1 MNNEEIANAVVNE
14 LTLAYMQ
21 AGSKI
26 GSANALD
33 VAKSI
38 CESLDFKDADEVK
51 AAFRRAK
58 MMQDIPT
65 QRTLAEAL
73 ANHRAE
79 SYSQT
84 SSLPLIEN
92 RDPRSAWLP
101 TDMRLRKN
109 NMMTAIRNLSAA
121 ISDREYSEYCKV
133 HLTRKEKRGDKEVP
147 VYVNE
152 SAALAFDRPKKAM
165 LEDLYKKYWRMLPV
179 AKGYPADAPL
189 NHGLIPPTVPQ
200 FRVMLE
206 HEAKVNGYAAA

>member
-1 MNNEEIANAVVNE
+1 MDEKILAEISE
-14 LTLAYMQ
+14 QLTVAYMQ
-21 AGSKI
+21 AGKKI
-26 GSANALD
+26 TGENVAV

-38 CESLDFKDADEVK
+38 MDSIGFASVEEVRES
-51 AAFRRAK
+51 FRRAK

-73 ANHRAE
+73 ANHRTE
-79 SYSQT
+79 TYSQT

-92 RDPRSAWLP
+92 RDPRAAWLP
-101 TDMRLRKN
+101 TDMKLRKN
-109 NMMTAIRNLSAA
+109 NMMTAIKNLSAA

-165 LEDLYKKYWRMLPV
+165 LEDLYKKYWRMLPI

-206 HEAKVNGYAAA
+206 HEAKVNGYTAA

>member
-1 MNNEEIANAVVNE
+1 MDEKILAEISEQITV
-14 LTLAYMQ
+14 AYMQ
-21 AGSKI
+21 AGKKI
-26 GSANALD
+26 TGENVAV

-38 CESLDFKDADEVK
+38 MDSIGFASVEEVRES
-51 AAFRRAK
+51 FRRAK

-79 SYSQT
+79 TYTQT

-92 RDPRSAWLP
+92 RDPRAAWLP
-101 TDMRLRKN
+101 KDQMARNVNMRVAIKN
-109 NMMTAIRNLSAA
+109 LCAA
-121 ISDREYSEYCKV
+121 ISDREYYDFCKC
-133 HLTRKEKRGDKEVP
+133 HATRKERRGDRDVVVLANPE
-147 VYVNE
+147 
-152 SAALAFDRPKKAM
+152 AAHAFDRPKKEL
-165 LEDLYKKYWRMLPV
+165 LEDLYKKYWRLLPV

-206 HEAKVNGYAAA
+206 HEAKVNGYTA

>member
-79 SYSQT
+79 TYSQT

-92 RDPRSAWLP
+92 RDPRAAWLP
-101 TDMRLRKN
+101 SDMTARTV
-109 NMMTAIRNLSAA
+109 NMRVAIRNLCAA
-121 ISDREYSEYCKV
+121 ISEREYSEFCKC
-133 HLTRKEKRGDKEVP
+133 HLTRKERRGDRDVVVLANPE
-147 VYVNE
+147 
-152 SAALAFDRPKKAM
+152 AAHAFDGPKKRM
-165 LEDLYKKYWRMLPV
+165 LEDLYKKYWRLLPV

-206 HEAKVNGYAAA
+206 REAKVNGYTA